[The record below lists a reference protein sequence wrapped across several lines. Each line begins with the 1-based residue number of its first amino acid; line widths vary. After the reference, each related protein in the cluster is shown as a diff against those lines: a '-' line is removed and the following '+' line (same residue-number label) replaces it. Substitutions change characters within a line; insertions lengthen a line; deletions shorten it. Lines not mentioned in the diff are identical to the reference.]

1 MQEKKH
7 LCSKVFLICV
17 SICAVLSSFPSL
29 LLQILIYNFKSD
41 KASWWLPL
49 FNLDQ
54 ELSIPSIFSVRLFW
68 ICGILTY
75 SISRIKKNL
84 KDSTYK
90 YWVYMSFIFIIL
102 GFDEGSSIH
111 EKTVIPIKMLIGVDL
126 PDYLK
131 FAWVIPATIIVILLS
146 LMFKKFIF
154 ALPQKTRKLLFLSLF
169 LYLSGALFLEMFGS
183 YFSSNYGIKN
193 LTYNIIVTIEEIL
206 EIFGLIIASY
216 SFIDYL
222 EREHPKIIFKLD

>member
-1 MQEKKH
+1 MQKEKN
-7 LCSKVFLICV
+7 LFSRTFLIFI
-17 SICAVLSSFPSL
+17 SIWAVFSSLPSL
-29 LLQILIYNFKSD
+29 LLQILIYNNNSN

-75 SISRIKKNL
+75 CIGRIKKNL
-84 KDSTYK
+84 KDSSSK
-90 YWVYMSFIFIIL
+90 YWTYMSFIFIIL

-111 EKTVIPIKMLIGVDL
+111 EKTVKPIKMLIRLDL

-131 FAWVIPATIIVILLS
+131 FAWVIPAIIVVLFLS
-146 LMFKKFIF
+146 IIFKKFIF
-154 ALPQKTRKLLFLSLF
+154 ALPQKSRKLLFLSLF

-183 YFSSNYGIKN
+183 YYSSNYGINN
-193 LTYNIIVTIEEIL
+193 LSYNVIVTIEESL
-206 EIFGLIIASY
+206 EIFGLILAIY
-216 SFIDYL
+216 SFIDFL
-222 EREHPKIIFKLD
+222 EREHPKIIFKLY